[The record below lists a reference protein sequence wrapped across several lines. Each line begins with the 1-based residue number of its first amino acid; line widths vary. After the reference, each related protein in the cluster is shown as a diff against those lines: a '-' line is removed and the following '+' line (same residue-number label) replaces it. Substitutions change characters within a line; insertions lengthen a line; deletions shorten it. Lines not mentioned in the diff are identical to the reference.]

1 MHRRNGR
8 GELPDGGRS
17 GRVPWRRLAFALAV
31 PAVAIGAIALTAGTA
46 ASSTGAPKA
55 AQSEQP
61 NQQPLLPQT
70 GNPNLPKAPTS
81 LKVPTSLPKTLT
93 SRSAT
98 KSGSATPT
106 TKSPSAS
113 TSLSPS
119 PSPLPGGGVTVVPV
133 PVPVPGGGGAAGAC
147 STPMS
152 PPVTVQIGT
161 VGGKQALVNQA
172 GCAIYMNNKDTPSA
186 SVCDATCLQ
195 MWHVVP
201 GPAQAGNGVDQ
212 TKFNVFNRTDGTVQA
227 TYGGHQLYT
236 FTGDTSP
243 GQANGQGFQQTW
255 FLLDA
260 NGNPI
265 TS

>member
-1 MHRRNGR
+1 
-8 GELPDGGRS
+8 
-17 GRVPWRRLAFALAV
+17 
-31 PAVAIGAIALTAGTA
+31 
-46 ASSTGAPKA
+46 
-55 AQSEQP
+55 
-61 NQQPLLPQT
+61 
-70 GNPNLPKAPTS
+70 
-81 LKVPTSLPKTLT
+81 
-93 SRSAT
+93 
-98 KSGSATPT
+98 
-106 TKSPSAS
+106 
-113 TSLSPS
+113 
-119 PSPLPGGGVTVVPV
+119 V
-133 PVPVPGGGGAAGAC
+133 PVPVPGGAGTGAC
-147 STPMS
+147 STPMT

-212 TKFNVFNRTDGTVQA
+212 TKLNVFNRTDGTVQA

-236 FTGDTSP
+236 FTGDTAA